1 MTETSS
7 PSRQEIIERV
17 RDLAEKLG
25 SRSVSRA
32 EFIRETG
39 INEHHVLKYFDSWN
53 EFVENAG
60 LEPYT
65 AKRADDEE
73 LLRAMRDAFIAGGG
87 VLTRSR
93 FRKFARFG
101 DDVYAKRWGG
111 WSNVLLHFKEWV
123 EETEP
128 TFPHLA
134 DLPSRLRASTLRARS
149 EAQPA
154 LPGTPRRPPATTAWK
169 PTGRAQYGPFLNF
182 RGLQHAPINEQ
193 GVIYLFGIVAFDLG
207 YVVEGIG
214 TGFPDCEAKRS
225 VRASGDAWERVRIE
239 FEYRSRNFLVHG
251 HDAAEC
257 DVLVCWEHNWPDC
270 PLEVLELRSAI
281 ESLGE

>member
-1 MTETSS
+1 
-7 PSRQEIIERV
+7 
-17 RDLAEKLG
+17 
-25 SRSVSRA
+25 
-32 EFIRETG
+32 
-39 INEHHVLKYFDSWN
+39 
-53 EFVENAG
+53 
-60 LEPYT
+60 
-65 AKRADDEE
+65 
-73 LLRAMRDAFIAGGG
+73 MRDAFIAGGG

-281 ESLGE
+281 ESFGRVVRPSSQIEAGMEATGSVSKPGLPWITRRRARALRPRSGRRQPSRGRRPRATACLRTSRRARSPRGSPW